1 MQTLI
6 QFYAPDRVGKS
17 TAVSEA
23 LTRAA
28 LNDSYADSV
37 HFGAVPSFKT
47 SAYIDTYLRKFANP
61 LIETLY
67 SDRGPLEQPL
77 CDLVYRQDIWQATHY
92 SALKGYMDMLNNVYN
107 LEIVVLYRK
116 WDYEIEARHFAEQ
129 NDFIAPSKLKE
140 LEQFHSLYYHHM
152 TLMQQMLPD
161 LPWKW
166 VNM

>member
-23 LTRAA
+23 LA
-28 LNDSYADSV
+28 NDSYADSV

-61 LIETLY
+61 LVETLY

-77 CDLVYRQDIWQATHY
+77 CDLVYRKDIWQATHY
-92 SALKGYMDMLNNVYN
+92 SVLKGYMDMLDNVYN
-107 LEIVVLYRK
+107 LSIIVLYRK
-116 WDYEIEARHFAEQ
+116 WDYEMIARHFAEQ
-129 NDFIAPSKLKE
+129 GKFTTPSKLKE
-140 LEQFHSLYYHHM
+140 LEQFHNLYYHHM

-166 VNM
+166 VNV